1 MEKTRARA
9 VTAPAYL
16 SLKDTAA
23 YLGMGLSTSKRDW
36 PSWEK
41 FGVIPSRYVNST
53 GRGRRLFFRRAELD
67 RMMDQMKVIKP
78 DRYIPIC

>member
-1 MEKTRARA
+1 MGKTRAQ
-9 VTAPAYL
+9 VVITPAYL

-23 YLGMGLSTSKRDW
+23 YLGIGLSTSKRDW

-41 FGVIPSRYVNST
+41 FGVIPSRYVSST
-53 GRGRRLFFRRAELD
+53 GRGRRLFFRRTELD

-78 DRYIPIC
+78 GRPI